1 METVALKII
10 GYGAVGLVM
19 VRLAIVGLAIPA
31 VWGSGLYMLIRM
43 IARHGKQG
51 VRG

>member
-1 METVALKII
+1 METIVLRVI

-19 VRLAIVGLAIPA
+19 LRLAFVGLTIPV

-43 IARHGKQG
+43 IARQGRQG